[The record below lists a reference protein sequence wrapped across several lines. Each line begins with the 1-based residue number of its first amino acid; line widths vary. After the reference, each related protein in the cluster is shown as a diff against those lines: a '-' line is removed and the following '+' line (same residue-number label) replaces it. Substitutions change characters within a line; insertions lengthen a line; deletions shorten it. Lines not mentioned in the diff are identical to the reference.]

1 MTFAA
6 LAVSRWIEYLA
17 GWSIRKFVR
26 TARRYRIIEIEAGAC
41 TVSATDP
48 LPGGLRR
55 LRR

>member
-1 MTFAA
+1 M
-6 LAVSRWIEYLA
+6 VDQE
-17 GWSIRKFVR
+17 FVR